1 MDDIRIL
8 TQVEAARLLGVSAR
22 TVRRLVQRGVLRP
35 VRLGPGMRPRIRYAD
50 LLQLLEQAGEERG
63 EGEEP

>member
-35 VRLGPGMRPRIRYAD
+35 VRLAGMRPRIRYAD